1 MNETLEILKYAS
13 LGGFLGLTAGI
24 SPGPLLTLVI
34 SETLKHG
41 RKEGFKVAV
50 SPLFTDV
57 LIVLASIFIFK
68 ELSQF
73 NPTLGFIS
81 LLGGLFIAY
90 LGWETIS
97 TKELATGQSVSANS
111 LRKGILANLLN
122 PHPYIFWIT
131 VGAPLAIKAYQTS
144 IFAIVGYFLAF
155 YFCLTG
161 SKIVIAHLVSKS
173 KTFISNSVYLW
184 IMRFLGVSLLVFSSF
199 FILEGAKILIK

>member
-1 MNETLEILKYAS
+1 MTETLEILKFAS

-34 SETLKHG
+34 FETLKHG
-41 RKEGFKVAV
+41 RKEGFKVAI

-57 LIVLASIFIFK
+57 LIVLASVFIFK
-68 ELSQF
+68 GLSQF
-73 NPTLGFIS
+73 HSMLGFIS

-97 TKELATGQSVSANS
+97 TKELVTGQSVSANS
-111 LRKGILANLLN
+111 LQKGILANLLN

-144 IFAIVGYFLAF
+144 ILAIVGYFLAF

-161 SKIVIAHLVSKS
+161 SKILIAHLVSKS
-173 KTFISNSVYLW
+173 KTFISSNVYIW
-184 IMRFLGVSLLVFSSF
+184 IMRFLGVCLFVFSGF
-199 FILEGAKILIK
+199 FISEGIKYLK

>member
-1 MNETLEILKYAS
+1 MTEILEILKFAS

-57 LIVLASIFIFK
+57 LIVVASVFIFK

-73 NPTLGFIS
+73 NATLGFIS

-97 TKELATGQSVSANS
+97 TKPLVVGQSVSANS

-144 IFAIVGYFLAF
+144 IFAIIGYFLAF
-155 YFCLTG
+155 YICLTG
-161 SKIVIAHLVSKS
+161 SKILIAHLVSKS
-173 KTFISNSVYLW
+173 KTFISNSVYIW
-184 IMRFLGVSLLVFSSF
+184 IMRVLGVCLFVFSGF
-199 FILEGAKILIK
+199 FISEGIKYLK

>member
-1 MNETLEILKYAS
+1 MNETLEIIKFAS

-41 RKEGFKVAV
+41 RIEGIKVAV

-57 LIVLASIFIFK
+57 LIVAASVFIFK
-68 ELSQF
+68 GLSLF
-73 NPTLGFIS
+73 SAMLGFIS

-97 TKELATGQSVSANS
+97 TKALVAGQSVSANS

-144 IFAIVGYFLAF
+144 IFAIIGYFLAF

-161 SKIVIAHLVSKS
+161 SKILIAHLVSKS
-173 KTFISNSVYLW
+173 KSFISNSVYIW
-184 IMRFLGVSLLVFSSF
+184 IMRVIGISLFVFSGF
-199 FILEGAKILIK
+199 FIYEGVKFISK

>member
-1 MNETLEILKYAS
+1 MTETLEILKFVS

-34 SETLKHG
+34 SDTLKYG

-57 LIVLASIFIFK
+57 LIVVASVFIFK
-68 ELSQF
+68 GLSQF
-73 NPTLGFIS
+73 NATLGFIS

-97 TKELATGQSVSANS
+97 TKALVIGQSVSANS
-111 LRKGILANLLN
+111 LQKGILANLLN

-131 VGAPLAIKAYQTS
+131 VGSPLVIKAYQTS
-144 IFAIVGYFLAF
+144 IFAIIGYFLAF

-184 IMRFLGVSLLVFSSF
+184 IMRFLGVCLFVFSGF
-199 FILEGAKILIK
+199 FISEGIKYLK